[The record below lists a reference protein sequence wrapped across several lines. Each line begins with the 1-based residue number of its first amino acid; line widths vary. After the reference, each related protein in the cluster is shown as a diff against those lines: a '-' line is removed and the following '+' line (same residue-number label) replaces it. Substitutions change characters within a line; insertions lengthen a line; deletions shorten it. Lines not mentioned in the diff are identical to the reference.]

1 MKSRPLEPTGDPPVG
16 ARVPRTGAE
25 ALVLASARAGIE
37 VCFANPGTTEM
48 SIVAALGDVGSIRSV
63 PVLFEGVASGA
74 ADGYARLTGRPAA
87 VLLHLGPGL
96 ANATANLHNARRAVT
111 PVVAWVGEH
120 TTWIDPLDPPLAS
133 DIASIAKGT
142 ARWIQRIARVA
153 DVTPYAHAA
162 VAAAAGPPGG
172 VATLLLP
179 DDLQKAPWSVPPVGG
194 AVASSPEPVPVERSH
209 VEAVARRVRTAR
221 SPLLLLGGVAVE
233 TAGLAAAA
241 RIAAAASV
249 TLLVE
254 QFPRCLRRDS
264 QLPRPGRVHYLPS
277 MARAQ
282 LAEHDVV
289 VLAGADRP
297 VCFFGYDGEAPELVA
312 DSTVVLELA
321 PASSDPRDAL
331 GALADALDARDT
343 CAPVAALERPALPQ
357 GRLSPD
363 AMAAAVAALLPDDS
377 IVVDEAITSSP
388 ALYTGLERAPAH
400 DYLSCKGGAIGW
412 AIPAATGAAIAAPGR
427 RVVTVVGDGSAAYT
441 VQALWTQAREGLD
454 VTTVVVVNHR
464 YAILQLELMR
474 AQHALEGPGETLTRI
489 DAPSM
494 DYCALARG
502 FGVDSRRVATAEEL
516 GLALR
521 ESFEAGGPM
530 VIEAI
535 LG

>member
-1 MKSRPLEPTGDPPVG
+1 MRSRALEPLGAPPG
-16 ARVPRTGAE
+16 AGHVPRTGAE
-25 ALVLASARAGIE
+25 ALVLASVQAGVE

-48 SIVAALGDVGSIRSV
+48 SIVAALGDVAGIRSV

-74 ADGYARLTGRPAA
+74 ADGYARLTERPAA

-96 ANATANLHNARRAVT
+96 ANATANLHNARRAVS

-133 DIASIAKGT
+133 DVASIAKGT
-142 ARWIQRIARVA
+142 ARWIERVARVTDFA
-153 DVTPYAHAA
+153 RCAREA
-162 VAAAAGPPGG
+162 VAAAVGPPGG

-179 DDLQKAPWSVPPVGG
+179 DDLQKASW
-194 AVASSPEPVPVERSH
+194 PEPLAGCALAAAPDPAPVERSH
-209 VEAVARRVRTAR
+209 VEAIAARVRAAR
-221 SPLLLLGGVAVE
+221 SPLLLLGGIAVDA
-233 TAGLAAAA
+233 AGLAAAA

-254 QFPRCLRRDS
+254 QFPRCLRREPR
-264 QLPRPGRVHYLPS
+264 LPRPGRVHYLPS
-277 MARAQ
+277 MARPQ

-312 DSTVVLELA
+312 DGAAVLELA
-321 PASSDPRDAL
+321 PVSADPRDAL
-331 GALADALDARDT
+331 DALADALDAPDT
-343 CAPVAALERPALPQ
+343 WAIAEVRERPAPPQ
-357 GRLSPD
+357 GRLSSE
-363 AMAAAVAALLPDDS
+363 AMAVAVAALLPDGA

-388 ALYTGLERAPAH
+388 ALYSALECGPAH

-412 AIPAATGAAIAAPGR
+412 GIPAATGAAIAAPGR

-441 VQALWTQAREGLD
+441 VQALWTQARERLD
-454 VTTVVVVNHR
+454 VTTVVVVNRR

-474 AQHALEGPGETLTRI
+474 AHHALEGPGETLTRI
-489 DAPSM
+489 DAPGM

-502 FGVDSRRVATAEEL
+502 FGVDARRVATAEEL
-516 GLALR
+516 AHALR
-521 ESFEAGGPM
+521 ESFAAGGPM
-530 VIEAI
+530 LIEAI
-535 LG
+535 VA